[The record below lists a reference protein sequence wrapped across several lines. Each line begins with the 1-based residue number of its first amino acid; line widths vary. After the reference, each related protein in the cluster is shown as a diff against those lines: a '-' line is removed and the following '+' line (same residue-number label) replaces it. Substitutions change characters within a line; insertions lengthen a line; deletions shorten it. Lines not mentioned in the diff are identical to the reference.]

1 MHDDITHSSF
11 AAIDTSELAEIAPR
25 DLAAVH
31 GGQRLI
37 PNDSAA
43 RWNPWGQL
51 HLPAPS
57 VAGPLSKTKC
67 PSWRVQLGQNNNAL
81 LVDGTIMP
89 LRTMFCERYRSPL
102 PK

>member
-11 AAIDTSELAEIAPR
+11 AAIDTSELA
-25 DLAAVH
+25 AVH

-37 PNDSAA
+37 PNDSAVP
-43 RWNPWGQL
+43 WNPWGQL

-67 PSWRVQLGQNNNAL
+67 PSWRVQLGQNNNSL